1 MVTRLPPLV
10 PELSATG
17 NCSPKEGDIGP
28 KHLGKIERGEKVPSF
43 ELIIAIARE
52 LNASPSTFRHFE
64 IRAARKPPET
74 APSARHGTKRQTM
87 LTDVVNCRAANV
99 REGMRESANSL
110 SSLFCSSAAFCRRTY
125 AWVSPE

>member
-28 KHLGKIERGEKVPSF
+28 KHLGKIERGEKAPSF
-43 ELIIAIARE
+43 ELIIALARE

-64 IRAARKPPET
+64 NANADPMFLTPQLQSLCAKRDAKQLRKAYRFLQATLYPLKD
-74 APSARHGTKRQTM
+74 AH
-87 LTDVVNCRAANV
+87 
-99 REGMRESANSL
+99 
-110 SSLFCSSAAFCRRTY
+110 SSTLA
-125 AWVSPE
+125 